1 MTMVFRQAQD
11 RDLLYVQRLLARA
24 GLREDDTSN
33 ITNIFLVAETI
44 DNEIVG
50 IIGLE
55 PSGDYGLLRSLVLET
70 DYFTPAKG
78 MGFLE
83 AALAY
88 GRKLQLNEVFLITKQ
103 AGAFFEQLQFRPIKQ
118 IDVPNE
124 IQRLSHF
131 QQFENQDVTIFACEL
146 LEQTCE

>member
-1 MTMVFRQAQD
+1 MTMVFRQARD
-11 RDLLYVQRLLARA
+11 HDLLHIQRLLARA
-24 GLREDDTSN
+24 GLHEDDARN
-33 ITNIFLVAETI
+33 ITSFFLVAETI

-55 PSGDYGLLRSLVLET
+55 PAGEYGLLRSLVLET

-88 GRKLQLNEVFLITKQ
+88 GRKLELKEVYLLTRQ
-103 AGAFFEQLQFRPIKQ
+103 AGVFFEQLQFRQMKLEHVPDEIK
-118 IDVPNE
+118 
-124 IQRLSHF
+124 RLSHF
-131 QQFENQDVTIFACEL
+131 KQSENKNVSIFACEL
-146 LEQTCE
+146 LEQSCE

>member
-11 RDLLYVQRLLARA
+11 RDLLYIQRLLARA
-24 GLREDDTSN
+24 GLREDDTRN
-33 ITNIFLVAETI
+33 ITSYFLVAETI

-55 PSGDYGLLRSLVLET
+55 PAGDYGLLRSLVLET

-88 GRKLQLNEVFLITKQ
+88 GRKLQLKEVFLITKQ
-103 AGAFFEQLQFRPIKQ
+103 AGAFFEQLHFREIEQDEVPTEIK
-118 IDVPNE
+118 
-124 IQRLSHF
+124 RLSHF
-131 QQFENQDVTIFACEL
+131 RQFENKGVSIFACEL
-146 LEQTCE
+146 LEQSCE